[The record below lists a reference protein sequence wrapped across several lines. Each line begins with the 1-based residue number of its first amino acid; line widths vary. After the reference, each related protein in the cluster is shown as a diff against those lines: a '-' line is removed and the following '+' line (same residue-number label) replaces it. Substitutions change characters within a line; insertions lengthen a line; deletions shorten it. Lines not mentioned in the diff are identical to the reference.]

1 MAQDAKIAL
10 EGLNSKITILKS
22 MFSILKSK
30 NEELQQKNEELQQK
44 NEELQQLINK
54 QQNSITELE
63 KKVSTLELAKAVS
76 DSSGDT
82 EQKPARKYI
91 EGLIREIDS
100 CIALLNK

>member
-22 MFSILKSK
+22 MFSILKS
-30 NEELQQKNEELQQK
+30 KNEELQQK

>member
-10 EGLNSKITILKS
+10 ESLNSKITILKS
-22 MFSILKSK
+22 MFSILKS
-30 NEELQQKNEELQQK
+30 KNEELQQK

>member
-1 MAQDAKIAL
+1 MKKAQDAKIAL

-22 MFSILKSK
+22 MFSILKS
-30 NEELQQKNEELQQK
+30 KNEELQQK

>member
-1 MAQDAKIAL
+1 MAQDGKIAL

-22 MFSILKSK
+22 MFSILKS
-30 NEELQQKNEELQQK
+30 KNEELQQK

>member
-10 EGLNSKITILKS
+10 EGLSSKIRILMS
-22 MFSILKSK
+22 MFSIVKSQ
-30 NEELQQKNEELQQK
+30 NEELQKTNENLKQ
-44 NEELQQLINK
+44 IISK

-63 KKVSTLELAKAVS
+63 EKVNTLKLAKAVS